1 MFISRK
7 AGEAIFTDIMK
18 ILTIFFII
26 IYKHSRKV
34 KVNTNYESKYNL
46 YLYFLIQQNLMISTE
61 KMLMLEK
68 C

>member
-18 ILTIFFII
+18 ILTMFFII

-34 KVNTNYESKYNL
+34 KVNTNYESK
-46 YLYFLIQQNLMISTE
+46 
-61 KMLMLEK
+61 
-68 C
+68 